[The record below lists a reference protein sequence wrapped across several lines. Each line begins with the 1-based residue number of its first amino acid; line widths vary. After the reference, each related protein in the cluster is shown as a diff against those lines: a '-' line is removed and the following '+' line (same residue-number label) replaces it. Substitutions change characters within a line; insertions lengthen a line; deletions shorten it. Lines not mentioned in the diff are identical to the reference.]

1 MVTSYEVISLDH
13 LAEHMICLSTASS
26 FWFSLNSS
34 YDHEFHLSKQL
45 GITPQDYEF
54 LLVAADLALF
64 HKRYGFSIKP
74 MKWKVFLEGHRFTT
88 INCDR
93 TFEVD
98 EKKVDLNALMKGKPP
113 KHRMKVNFIRIG
125 VLHANSPRK
134 IEMQKDSDGRMIVT
148 PSRLNGLRLQ
158 QSSFRRLIKP
168 ILWNYILDNNVDED
182 HKDEDDGEDDED
194 DSDVDSEENA
204 TSSPTTSNKKR
215 KYNAV
220 QGIITPGEDENM
232 KAYSNMAK
240 SYPYLSRALGGEDGF
255 DPTNPSV
262 KRSMRELLKELN
274 ELLST
279 EYQLDVNGIS
289 NNKISYV
296 RVPRSQRDRSFLNS
310 KEWVD
315 TAIEIAGSKQ
325 STYESAK
332 RITNHIIRYY
342 RDSFLAA
349 CEIQRV
355 PISKPMSATKFQAML
370 RAGGVSGTGEREL
383 KKHLSAH
390 LGKGFCPTRRSV
402 DMLAEG
408 HCNLECSRIHNRG
421 LPCTLGQCQ

>member
-1 MVTSYEVISLDH
+1 M
-13 LAEHMICLSTASS
+13 
-26 FWFSLNSS
+26 
-34 YDHEFHLSKQL
+34 
-45 GITPQDYEF
+45 P
-54 LLVAADLALF
+54 
-64 HKRYGFSIKP
+64 
-74 MKWKVFLEGHRFTT
+74 
-88 INCDR
+88 CD
-93 TFEVD
+93 
-98 EKKVDLNALMKGKPP
+98 
-113 KHRMKVNFIRIG
+113 
-125 VLHANSPRK
+125 
-134 IEMQKDSDGRMIVT
+134 
-148 PSRLNGLRLQ
+148 
-158 QSSFRRLIKP
+158 
-168 ILWNYILDNNVDED
+168 
-182 HKDEDDGEDDED
+182 DD
-194 DSDVDSEENA
+194 
-204 TSSPTTSNKKR
+204 
-215 KYNAV
+215 
-220 QGIITPGEDENM
+220 M
-232 KAYSNMAK
+232 KANSNMAK

-296 RVPRSQRDRSFLNS
+296 RVPRTQSDPSFLNS

-315 TAIEIAGSKQ
+315 TAIKIAGSKQ
-325 STYESAK
+325 STFESAK

-383 KKHLSAH
+383 KKYLSDH

-408 HCNLECSRIHNRG
+408 HCEIYSG
-421 LPCTLGQCQ
+421 SVEFT